1 MAKPLAPLRRDLDH
15 FPSPDRGRPGLVIQD
30 RNRYSEH
37 QLVVP
42 PLLVRVLDLFD
53 GQNTALDL
61 RAALTRLTGELDTGD
76 IAGQLESAL
85 SAAGFL
91 EDDNFAAIRE
101 ARVSEWR
108 ASDVLIHSHS
118 GPLNYPGDPARLRT
132 QFDQWFN
139 AVPKPDAK
147 PVRAIASPHA
157 SPGAASRSYATVYAA
172 LAQSISKEQAAD
184 KTFVILGT
192 SHYGEMDCLG
202 TTRKDF
208 DTPVGRAP
216 VNRSLLAELKRDGGA
231 GVLDEDYFFSLEH
244 SVEFQVVF
252 LQYLYGPNV
261 KILPLLC
268 GSYARSIYLGGPPE
282 KADEVRRYLDAL
294 RAMETRHGE
303 ELVWILGVD
312 MAHIG
317 TRYDDDSP
325 ATAHAGAM
333 RDVERQDR
341 RRIDSLNAGEIDAFW
356 AQVQEGH
363 DPLKWCGSAPF
374 YTFLRT
380 MPTARG
386 ELLDYEHW
394 QIDPESVV
402 SFGAIRFLR
411 EPEIPG
417 EVPVRQSPGP
427 TPT

>member
-1 MAKPLAPLRRDLDH
+1 MAKLLAALRRDLDF
-15 FPSPDRGRPGLVIQD
+15 FPSSDRGRPGLVIQD
-30 RNRYSEH
+30 RNRFSDR
-37 QLVVP
+37 QLIVP
-42 PLLVRVLDLFD
+42 PVLVQVLDHFD
-53 GQNTALDL
+53 GKNTELDL
-61 RAALTRLTGELDTGD
+61 RAGLTRLTGELDTSD
-76 IAGQLESAL
+76 VAGQLASAL
-85 SAAGFL
+85 SEAGFL

-101 ARVSEWR
+101 ARLSEWR
-108 ASDVLIHSHS
+108 SADVLIHSHS
-118 GPLNYPGDPARLRT
+118 GPMNYPDDSDSLRV

-139 AVPKPDAK
+139 AAPKLEAK

-157 SPGAASRSYATVYAA
+157 SPGAASRSYAQAYAA

-202 TTRKDF
+202 TTRKNF
-208 DTPVGRAP
+208 DTPVGRAE
-216 VNRSLLAELKRDGGA
+216 VNRSLLSELKRDGGA

-252 LQYLYGPNV
+252 LQYLYGPDV

-282 KADEVRRYLDAL
+282 KSDDVRRYLDAL

-303 ELVWILGVD
+303 ELVWVLGVD

-317 TRYDDDSP
+317 TRYDDADPVVAYGGSMQ
-325 ATAHAGAM
+325 G
-333 RDVERQDR
+333 VEQKDR
-341 RRIDSLNAGEIDAFW
+341 RRIDSLNAGDINAFW

-374 YTFLRT
+374 YTFLRA
-380 MPTARG
+380 MPAARG

-402 SFGAIRFLR
+402 SFGAMRFA
-411 EPEIPG
+411 
-417 EVPVRQSPGP
+417 
-427 TPT
+427 